1 MGQGI
6 SIALSRYEE
15 ASIKGCIWEG
25 RGYITLTFPLRLFL
39 GAPGFSPSW
48 DNPLS
53 THLLSTFSAY
63 TLKEVQK

>member
-6 SIALSRYEE
+6 SIALSRCEE

-25 RGYITLTFPLRLFL
+25 RGYITLTFLLPLFL
-39 GAPGFSPSW
+39 EAPGFSPSW

-53 THLLSTFSAY
+53 THSLSTFSAY
-63 TLKEVQK
+63 TWKEVEK